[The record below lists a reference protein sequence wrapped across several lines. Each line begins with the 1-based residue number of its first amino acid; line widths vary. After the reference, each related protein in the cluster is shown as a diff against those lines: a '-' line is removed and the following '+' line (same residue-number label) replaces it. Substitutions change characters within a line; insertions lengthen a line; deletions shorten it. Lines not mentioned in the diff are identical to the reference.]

1 MGFAAFY
8 LIIDR
13 GNRSFK
19 PANRK
24 GRTRELSKER
34 DFFQRIPVSIFMC
47 TPDKWPRPPAE
58 PGRTGLT

>member
-13 GNRSFK
+13 GDRSFK

-24 GRTRELSKER
+24 GRTRELSTER
-34 DFFQRIPVSIFMC
+34 DFFQRIPVPIFMC
-47 TPDKWPRPPAE
+47 TPDKWPRTS
-58 PGRTGLT
+58 R